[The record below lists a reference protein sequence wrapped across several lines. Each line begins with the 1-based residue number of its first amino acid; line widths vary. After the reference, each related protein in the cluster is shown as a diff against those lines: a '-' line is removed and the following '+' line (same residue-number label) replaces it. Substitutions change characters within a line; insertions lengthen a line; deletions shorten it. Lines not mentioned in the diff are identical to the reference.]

1 MAWSDPKHTE
11 SFILLINS
19 LLFEFSLM
27 SSNIHFLSFINANT
41 FVLAFIVLYAIQCV
55 VHYANISLLLSS
67 SR

>member
-55 VHYANISLLLSS
+55 VHYANI
-67 SR
+67 